1 MTILRKIDLDRP
13 TPSRVWAS
21 LDPAVR
27 ELAAR
32 AMYNRDHE
40 DRRAEADMAL
50 AEQLRFRPTAIRKLP
65 VEKRVAYLSRQ
76 VRPDDALAGS
86 LLMALHLDHRIPVLA
101 AFLDVLEIPHDGGM
115 ISDEYE
121 LEAIPEQRLREAA
134 GTLFERMD
142 DDDVEVYLVT
152 LIALDPDTWG
162 GLDGVLRERAGD

>member
-1 MTILRKIDLDRP
+1 MTILAKIDLDRP
-13 TPSRVWAS
+13 TPARVWAS

-65 VEKRVAYLSRQ
+65 IDKRVAYLTRQ
-76 VRPDDALAGS
+76 VRPDDGLAGA
-86 LLMALHLDHRIPVLA
+86 LLMALHLDHRVPILA
-101 AFLDVLEIPHDGGM
+101 AFLDALEIPHDDGM

-121 LEAIPEQRLREAA
+121 LETIPDDRLQEVA
-134 GTLFERMD
+134 GVLLERMD
-142 DDDVEVYLVT
+142 VDEVEVYLLT
-152 LIALDPDTWG
+152 LVALDPETWG
-162 GLDGVLRERAGD
+162 GLTPMLRDRAGS